1 MSYPKKNK
9 LDAFKGRLLE
19 WAAEG
24 KSQLEMRALLKEDG
38 CSCSGSLLS
47 VYLQRERDRQAEET
61 FLERITTGAVQN
73 KKFDEAFKENPA
85 PLMGQIMARLKVLTA
100 SLSTQAIANPTAFEQ
115 LDLLLKHLVAWQRE
129 EGKQEDREIARAK
142 IAQADAAK
150 GLMED
155 KELTEAERAGRMRE
169 LFGIGG

>member
-1 MSYPKKNK
+1 VSYPKKNK
-9 LDAFKGRLLE
+9 LDPFKSRLLE

-24 KSQLEMRALLKEDG
+24 VEQKDMLPRLRELG
-38 CSCSGSLLS
+38 CSVAPSSLS
-47 VYLQRERDRQAEET
+47 VYLQRERDRQAEDA
-61 FLERITTGAVQN
+61 FLARITSGAQQN

-115 LDLLLKHLVAWQRE
+115 LDLLLRHLVAWQRE

-150 GLMED
+150 GLLED
-155 KELTEAERAGRMRE
+155 KALSEEQRTARMRE
-169 LFGIGG
+169 LFGMPN

>member
-9 LDAFKGRLLE
+9 LDPFKARLME

-24 KSQLEMRALLKEDG
+24 RSQLEMRALLKEDG
-38 CSCSGSLLS
+38 CSCSASLLS

-61 FLERITTGAVQN
+61 FLDRITSGAQQN

-100 SLSTQAIANPTAFEQ
+100 SLSTQSVANPTAFEQ
-115 LDLLLKHLVAWQRE
+115 LDLLLRHLVAWQRE

-142 IAQADAAK
+142 IAQADVAK
-150 GLMED
+150 GLLED
-155 KELTEAERAGRMRE
+155 KALTEAERAGRMRE
-169 LFGIGG
+169 VFGIA